1 MSLDYNGYNKLGK
14 NHPQVRKWIKDQH
27 SGDGSQNSYEF
38 LINVL
43 NVAPKTL
50 EVDGVNKWK
59 DVANVPGSPN
69 YDPSTVRQPPEQ
81 GYEDEDIELEDGWL
95 IAEVVNE
102 GRDLTT
108 YEKDTTTD
116 HPSHSGRVNDNA
128 VAISKDGGWGIARFG
143 HQKGPVAPSSQEQ
156 ICYSHE
162 VLKFFTFTPKEGGGV
177 AVTTED
183 ISFYVDE
190 TGQSWNWTS
199 EPDITTYGS
208 GGYGTGPG
216 MSLYTNGT
224 WKGYAVSE
232 NFIAAISH
240 LNSTGMYSG
249 SGGISG
255 TVSNHIVFKIKDLW
269 DSSGWKNYNGGY
281 YSPHRWLNQA
291 YSDSVT
297 IDLAKKSNGNEILTC
312 SDPGPR
318 ADSTY
323 SRITF
328 QECLHEE
335 NEKVYGWPI
344 ITLNKAQ
351 WEYMVDGTGTSKTW
365 GKASLTYGHGDCDFG
380 DNDSCSF
387 VLMPYQN
394 DSPGEENLPYT
405 WANSKAWFLDGRLPD
420 ITDCVH
426 LCPILNKTTH
436 WESISYVS
444 EPYSASDD
452 SIDLRY
458 SSNFSSGLDLKNYL
472 DSQSITYAQPT
483 TPTINDMGLTAS
495 GDSLFPQKNHSG
507 NWGLETVFY
516 VREDNGD
523 PKELNYRK
531 RIIVYDDKKAIYGDI
546 GNNDNEIGSASSLT
560 DDGSI
565 LAYSSK
571 KTADPDSYDLNNAGW
586 VKVVQWNESSG
597 IWEQVGSTLKGSAG
611 DSFGKDLKI
620 NSDGTVLAVAASKYV
635 KVYDLTNNNWVQRGS
650 ALEIDQLIQNEYV
663 ANEWDEDVET
673 YPPDLSS
680 VNIESVNL
688 SKFDGDDAL
697 IIGVPGSPSALR
709 TYLGRGAYSSRKAD
723 QAYEVACKGAL
734 YLYRWDTSYKIG
746 DDYVETNASWVPHGY
761 SANFSRPING
771 GGASLYNYIGSNSH
785 GMLGWKGKVAAS
797 QNILIVGNVTK
808 DRDELSSVGKNCP
821 NLFDLDY
828 PTTLILS
835 SVKIVDDDGDGLAN
849 ANDPFPDDSTEWG
862 DFDGDGVGN
871 NNDAFPKD
879 SSETEDSDG
888 DGVGDNADL
897 FDDDPNRASGNDSDG
912 DGIDDEFDD
921 EDNSQTVSTQWNPS
935 SLSNLI
941 VWFDSDDSSTITK
954 DGSNLVSEWAD
965 KSDNNNHAIQSS
977 SALQPADA
985 NLGDGIEFD
994 GSNDG
999 FVLTNDISESNMS
1012 LFIVM
1017 KGDGYVTAN
1026 NNDSRILIY
1035 DIQDQKYHRLYWNG
1049 TSEFNNQNVP
1059 DHDATKIQILEF
1071 AHHGMTS
1078 DVRVNGVNSVT
1089 KNASQATT
1097 FDIDRIGI
1105 KWDTQTS
1112 IGSWDGNIL
1121 EVMAVTTTTDREKIE
1136 GYLAHKWGL
1145 EADLPND
1152 HTYKNSAPTSTTTQT
1167 DDEDNSQIVENHAY
1181 WVYGIDDNT
1190 GAGPGYYY
1198 PVYLNDSGLGAH
1210 HTHEIDGVTYYMEDS
1225 DANHAQFDLPD
1236 QVELMGVG
1244 DTDPSDPAFDW
1255 MTTNFC
1261 ANNFPS
1267 DADCL
1272 IFTENDLKSMRV
1284 DPLREISDGE
1294 YHVIKILN
1302 NHIHSGSGTEVFKDD
1317 ILYGRITQNGN
1328 RWLMYDPQYL
1338 SDYGTR
1344 GTDWEVMS
1352 FYYELTE
1359 PTGPAEPT
1367 GPTGG
1372 GGSNVTTNA
1381 QYGTVENGVAYFYDG
1396 SEMIFEPYS
1405 YMTSTPSSY
1414 TRTIEG
1420 KAVWSGGQILHP
1432 TIADNRYSISLSTD
1446 TGPPAGSYS
1455 DYQGMADT
1463 WHKIYL
1469 EYSVDNYNFYSYAIG
1484 AWSENGGFQGY
1495 GPYSS
1500 SAKDYKWNFFPV
1512 ADSQNPGYYK
1522 LKVGYGQI
1530 TAFDG
1535 FAPEK
1540 WPYGLDDGN
1549 YST

>member
-14 NHPQVRKWIKDQH
+14 NHPQVRKWIRDQH

-69 YDPSTVRQPPEQ
+69 YDPSSVRQPPEQ

-108 YEKDTTTD
+108 YGKDTTTD
-116 HPSHSGRVNDNA
+116 NPSNVKDNA

-156 ICYSHE
+156 VCYSHE

-177 AVTTED
+177 TVTTED

-190 TGQSWNWTS
+190 TGQSWNWKS

-216 MSLYTNGT
+216 MSLYANGT

-232 NFIAAISH
+232 NFIAAISFS
-240 LNSTGMYSG
+240 NSTGVFSG
-249 SGGISG
+249 SGGLSG

-281 YSPHRWLNQA
+281 YSPHRWLSQA
-291 YSDSVT
+291 YSDSVA
-297 IDLAKKSNGNEILTC
+297 IDLAKKSNGNEILAC
-312 SDPGPR
+312 SDPGTS
-318 ADSTY
+318 ANSSY

-351 WEYMVDGTGTSKTW
+351 WEYMVAGTGTSKTW
-365 GKASLTYGHGDCDFG
+365 NKTSLTYGHGDCDFG

-394 DSPGEENLPYT
+394 ELPTEESLPYT
-405 WANSKAWFLDGRLPD
+405 WPNTTAMTAWFLDGRLPD

-426 LCPILNKTTH
+426 LCPILNDTTH
-436 WESISYVS
+436 WSAVSWVS
-444 EPYSASDD
+444 EPYSPSDD
-452 SIDLRY
+452 SIDLRL

-472 DSQSITYAQPT
+472 DAQNITYAQPT

-495 GDSLFPQKNHSG
+495 GDSLFPQKDHTG
-507 NWGLETVFY
+507 DWGLETVFY

-523 PKELNYRK
+523 PKDLNYRK
-531 RIIVYDDKKAIYGDI
+531 RIIVYDDKKAISGKINTD
-546 GNNDNEIGSASSLT
+546 DNEIGSASSLT
-560 DDGSI
+560 NDGSI

-635 KVYDLTNNNWVQRGS
+635 KVYDLTNNDWVQRGS

-663 ANEWDEDVET
+663 ANEWDEDVNT

-688 SKFDGDDAL
+688 SKFDGDDTL

-709 TYLGRGAYSSRKAD
+709 TYVGRGAYSSWKAD
-723 QAYEVACKGAL
+723 QANEAACKGAL

-746 DDYVETNASWVPHGY
+746 DDYVETNASWVPNGY

-771 GGASLYNYIGSNSH
+771 GGASLYNYIGHNNP

-808 DRDELSSVGKNCP
+808 DRDELSSVGKNCSQ
-821 NLFDLDY
+821 LHDLDY

-879 SSETEDSDG
+879 SSETADSDG

-897 FDDDPNRASGNDSDG
+897 FDDNPNRASGNDSDG

-921 EDNSQTVSTQWNPS
+921 EDNSQT
-935 SLSNLI
+935 I
-941 VWFDSDDSSTITK
+941 
-954 DGSNLVSEWAD
+954 
-965 KSDNNNHAIQSS
+965 
-977 SALQPADA
+977 
-985 NLGDGIEFD
+985 
-994 GSNDG
+994 
-999 FVLTNDISESNMS
+999 
-1012 LFIVM
+1012 
-1017 KGDGYVTAN
+1017 
-1026 NNDSRILIY
+1026 
-1035 DIQDQKYHRLYWNG
+1035 
-1049 TSEFNNQNVP
+1049 
-1059 DHDATKIQILEF
+1059 
-1071 AHHGMTS
+1071 
-1078 DVRVNGVNSVT
+1078 
-1089 KNASQATT
+1089 
-1097 FDIDRIGI
+1097 
-1105 KWDTQTS
+1105 
-1112 IGSWDGNIL
+1112 
-1121 EVMAVTTTTDREKIE
+1121 
-1136 GYLAHKWGL
+1136 
-1145 EADLPND
+1145 
-1152 HTYKNSAPTSTTTQT
+1152 
-1167 DDEDNSQIVENHAY
+1167 ENHAY
-1181 WVYGIDDNT
+1181 WVYGDDGIN
-1190 GAGPGYYY
+1190 GEGYYY
-1198 PVYLNDSGLGAH
+1198 PVYLYDHGLGAH
-1210 HTHEIDGVTYYMEDS
+1210 HTHQINGVTYYMENS
-1225 DANHAQFDLPD
+1225 DANHAQSDLPD

-1302 NHIHSGSGTEVFKDD
+1302 NHIFSGSGTEVFKDD
-1317 ILYGRITQNGN
+1317 ILYGQITQNGN
-1328 RWLMYDPQYL
+1328 RWIMYDPQYL

-1396 SEMIFEPYS
+1396 SEITFEPSS

-1414 TRTIEG
+1414 TRTIQG
-1420 KAVWSGGQILHP
+1420 KTVWSGGQVSHP
-1432 TIADNRYSISLSTD
+1432 TIANQQYSISLSND

-1455 DYQGMADT
+1455 DYMGMPNT

-1469 EYSVDNYNFYSYAIG
+1469 EYSEDDYSHYSYAIG
-1484 AWSENGGFQGY
+1484 AWSENNGFQGY
-1495 GPYSS
+1495 GPNAN
-1500 SAKDYKWNFFPV
+1500 SAKDNKWHFALV
-1512 ADSQNPGYYK
+1512 ADSQNAGYYK
-1522 LKVGYGQI
+1522 LKIGYGQI

-1535 FAPEK
+1535 FAPEA
-1540 WPYGLDDGN
+1540 WPYGIDDGN
-1549 YST
+1549 YH